1 MTAEGLAAAIAYH
14 RAHETSWRRD
24 FLTESGRYIGVNDE
38 PPAPGDVL
46 GPVRPRG
53 GPNGVIVRGGSI
65 VAEWGDT
72 HRADMTFSVAKRYL
86 AALAGLALM
95 RGLVKDL
102 DDPVRRYALDD
113 DFDSPQNPANASRH
127 PIQLTNE
134 EYATLWRKLNSLDHN
149 CADSTEE

>member
-53 GPNGVIVRGGSI
+53 GPNGVILRGGSI

-72 HRADMTFSVAKRYL
+72 HRADMTFSVAKSYL

-102 DDPVRRYALDD
+102 DDPVHQREARRSEEHTSELQ
-113 DFDSPQNPANASRH
+113 SPCNLVCRLLLEKKKKKTTANPLR
-127 PIQLTNE
+127 
-134 EYATLWRKLNSLDHN
+134 
-149 CADSTEE
+149 ADST

>member
-53 GPNGVIVRGGSI
+53 GPNGVILRGGSI

-72 HRADMTFSVAKRYL
+72 HRADMTFSVAKSYL

-102 DDPVRRYALDD
+102 DDPVRPLPLA
-113 DFDSPQNPANASRH
+113 PVAVAH
-127 PIQLTNE
+127 GCE
-134 EYATLWRKLNSLDHN
+134 
-149 CADSTEE
+149 

>member
-53 GPNGVIVRGGSI
+53 GPNGVILRGGSL

-72 HRADMTFSVAKRYL
+72 HRADMTFSVAKSYL

-102 DDPVRRYALDD
+102 DDPVRRRPRRRLRLAPEPRDHLAPPPPADERMAGHALE
-113 DFDSPQNPANASRH
+113 QA
-127 PIQLTNE
+127 
-134 EYATLWRKLNSLDHN
+134 
-149 CADSTEE
+149 